1 MQLTKT
7 EQPTGLT
14 SIDAERF
21 ETIKNIILQSRLLC
35 DREAPAQ
42 LELRGLI
49 VTWNQALGRIPTEKL
64 MLAWKSFIEHH
75 EGQPRWIT
83 AFDVLAGYRII
94 SQRETVPVYR
104 RIEAPKITP
113 PEEYY
118 EELAKHG
125 FYPRETVLKKSTP
138 IYAPTKNY
146 SILNDRQPCSSCKT
160 MSQPVIYFKQE
171 FFCLAC
177 GRLIPEIIGIHS
189 NLHDTQG
196 EQHGQT
202 TNQESAGNRAPH
214 RDQ

>member
-1 MQLTKT
+1 MQPTKT
-7 EQPTGLT
+7 EQSSGLPA
-14 SIDAERF
+14 IGAERF

-35 DREAPAQ
+35 DREAPAP

-49 VTWNQALGRIPTEKL
+49 VTWSQALARIPTEKL
-64 MLAWKSFIEHH
+64 MPAFQSFIEHH

-94 SQRETVPVYR
+94 SQRETVPVYH

-125 FYPRETVLKKSTP
+125 FHPRDAVIKKSAP
-138 IYAPTKNY
+138 PYAPAKNY
-146 SILNDRQPCSSCKT
+146 SIVNKQQRCASCKIV
-160 MSQPVIYFKQE
+160 SQPVVYFKQA

-177 GRLIPEIIGIHS
+177 GRLIPEITGVHS
-189 NLHDTQG
+189 NLHDTQV
-196 EQHGQT
+196 EQHAQAT
-202 TNQESAGNRAPH
+202 TKESRGSASHP
-214 RDQ
+214 DQ